1 VVYETLVEGGITRL
15 MAIFLE
21 RNAPKVGPIRSARP
35 YFVKWAAPYGAL
47 FVHAGGSPAA
57 QRLLATTPQLANI
70 NPLLPHRQFYR
81 AARLPAPH
89 NLFGSTQAAY
99 TIARRQGLS
108 LSGHVPPLPHKPVAP
123 LKRRGPGRS
132 IHLNFSTPSIAS
144 PPQYAVTYRY
154 DRQINAYV
162 RLLGGAPVI
171 DGLTETQIEPR
182 NVVVMVTRIAP
193 IPGDPQGRIRVR
205 VIGRGRAYY
214 LRDGRIVWGHWT
226 KRSRLDPI
234 HFWDNKGRTIAF
246 DPGQTWIDVVPPG
259 AVRIGR

>member
-21 RNAPKVGPIRSARP
+21 RNAAEVGPIRSARP
-35 YFVKWAAPYGAL
+35 YFVKWAAPYRAL

-57 QRLLATTPQLANI
+57 LQLLNATPQLGNVEA
-70 NPLLPHRQFYR
+70 LLPGPQFHR
-81 AARLPAPH
+81 AIARPAPH
-89 NLFGSTQAAY
+89 NLFGSTRAAY
-99 TIARRQGLS
+99 TIARRKGWS
-108 LSGHVPPLPHKPVAP
+108 LAGRVPPLLHKADAR
-123 LKRRGPGRS
+123 LRQRGPGRS
-132 IHLNFSTPSIAS
+132 IHINFSTPSVAS

-154 DRQINAYV
+154 DRQHNAYV

-171 DGLTETQIEPR
+171 DQLTDTQIEPK
-182 NVVVMVTRIAP
+182 NVIVMVTRITP
-193 IPGDPQGRIRVR
+193 LVGDLQGRLNVQ

-234 HFWDNKGRTIAF
+234 HFWDNKGRKFAF
-246 DPGQTWIDVVPPG
+246 DPGMTWIDVVPRG